1 MILILSQIMKNYI
14 SSLYQWVI
22 YYQLAIDGLRQSS
35 TAEGYDISTGLLL
48 QHSGIFGK
56 SNLI

>member
-1 MILILSQIMKNYI
+1 MKNYI

-22 YYQLAIDGLRQSS
+22 YYQLAIGGLRQSS
-35 TAEGYDISTGLLL
+35 TAEGCDISTGLLL